1 VSTRIE
7 SSTLSA
13 QTIRDWTRAHVLTS
27 WSAQRTVNPLPIT
40 EARGATLIGPDGR
53 TYIDFSSGLVSVNLG
68 HGHPR
73 VVRAIQEQAAR
84 LCYVTPSFGS
94 DTRAA
99 LARALHE
106 ISPGQAL
113 MRTLFTNGGAEANEN
128 AVKMARAVTG
138 RHKIL
143 TAYRSYHGATYGAIT
158 LTGDN
163 RRWPAEPG
171 IPGVVHF
178 FAPYPYRSPF
188 GVPPE
193 HEAAA
198 ALRHLEQVVESEG
211 PATIAAILLEPIVGT
226 NGVIVPPNGYLQGVR
241 ALCDR
246 HGILL
251 ILDEVMTGFCRT
263 GRWWAGEHWGVV
275 PDMLTFAKGVTSSY
289 VPLGGVSVS
298 EEIGAYFDD
307 RVLWGGL
314 TYSGHP
320 LACAAGLA
328 SVAAYQ
334 EERLAERAERVGAV
348 VREALRGLAERHPSI
363 GEVRGLGLFYGV
375 ELVKDRTTREPLV
388 PWNSPTQGAAGE
400 VLRDLMARGVYLF
413 SRWNI
418 LIVAPPLV
426 ITEDEIGRAV
436 EALDASLAIADR
448 AVTGGAGGQAP
459 A

>member
-7 SSTLSA
+7 TGALSP
-13 QTIRDWTRAHVLTS
+13 QTVRDWTRAHVLTS
-27 WSAQRTVNPLPIT
+27 WSAQRAVNPLPIA
-40 EARGATLIGPDGR
+40 EAKGATLVGAEGK
-53 TYIDFSSGLVSVNLG
+53 TYLDFSSGLVNVNLG

-84 LCYVTPSFGS
+84 LCYVTPNFGS
-94 DTRAA
+94 DARAA

-106 ISPGQAL
+106 VSPGRAL
-113 MRTLFTNGGAEANEN
+113 TRTLFTNGGAEANEN

-188 GVPPE
+188 GAPPE
-193 HEAAA
+193 QEAAA
-198 ALRHLEQVVESEG
+198 ALRHLEQVIESEG
-211 PATIAAILLEPIVGT
+211 PTTIAAILLEPVVGT
-226 NGVIVPPNGYLQGVR
+226 NGVIVPPDGYLQGVR

-251 ILDEVMTGFCRT
+251 IIDEVMTGFGRT
-263 GRWWAGEHWGVV
+263 GRWWASGHWGIV
-275 PDMLTFAKGVTSSY
+275 PDMLTFAKGVTSGY

-298 EEIGAYFDD
+298 EPIGSYFDD
-307 RVLWGGL
+307 HVLWGGL

-320 LACAAGLA
+320 LACAAGVA
-328 SVAAYQ
+328 CVAAYQ
-334 EERLAERAERVGAV
+334 EEGLVERAERLGAGL
-348 VREALRGLAERHPSI
+348 RDALCGLAERHPSI

-375 ELVKDRTTREPLV
+375 ELVRDRATREPLV
-388 PWNSPTQGAAGE
+388 PWNSPTQGAVGE
-400 VLRDLMARGVYLF
+400 MLRDLLARGVYLF

-426 ITEDEIGRAV
+426 IAEDEIGRAV
-436 EALDASLAIADR
+436 EALDASLVIADR
-448 AVTGGAGGQAP
+448 AATDRAGHAT

>member
-1 VSTRIE
+1 MNVSTRTE
-7 SSTLSA
+7 TGTLSP
-13 QTIRDWTRAHVLTS
+13 QTIKDWTRAHVLTS
-27 WSAQRTVNPLPIT
+27 WSAQRAVNPLPIA
-40 EARGATLIGPDGR
+40 EANGSTLIGADGK
-53 TYIDFSSGLVSVNLG
+53 TYLDFSSGLVNVNLG

-84 LCYVTPSFGS
+84 LCYVTPGFGS
-94 DTRAA
+94 EPRAA

-106 ISPGQAL
+106 TSPGRAL
-113 MRTLFTNGGAEANEN
+113 TRTLFTNGGAEANEN

-138 RHKIL
+138 RYKIL
-143 TAYRSYHGATYGAIT
+143 TGYRSYHGATYGAIT

-188 GVPPE
+188 GAPPE

-226 NGVIVPPNGYLQGVR
+226 NGVIVPPDGYLQGVR

-246 HGILL
+246 HGILF
-251 ILDEVMTGFCRT
+251 IIDEVMTGFCRT
-263 GRWWAGEHWGVV
+263 GRWWASEHWGVI
-275 PDMLTFAKGVTSSY
+275 PDMLTFAKGITSGY

-298 EEIGAYFDD
+298 ETIGSYFDD

-320 LACAAGLA
+320 LACAAG
-328 SVAAYQ
+328 VACVATYQ
-334 EERLAERAERVGAV
+334 EE
-348 VREALRGLAERHPSI
+348 LRGLADRHPSV

-375 ELVKDRTTREPLV
+375 ELVTDRATREPLV
-388 PWNSPTQGAAGE
+388 AWNSPTQGVAGE

-448 AVTGGAGGQAP
+448 AVAGGAGGQAP